1 MIPAD
6 LVIEKGLAFIGT
18 ADKVI
23 DDIMNVKDIVGYDDY
38 MFTPWF
44 EGSTYSGEEIEEQ
57 MRMFAADVMPTL
69 AKACGG
75 LVENEELGIDF
86 QPRVAEPVS

>member
-1 MIPAD
+1 MCIRD
-6 LVIEKGLAFIGT
+6 R
-18 ADKVI
+18 
-23 DDIMNVKDIVGYDDY
+23 
-38 MFTPWF
+38 FTPWF
-44 EGSTYSGEEIEEQ
+44 EGSTYSADEVEEQ

-75 LVENEELGIDF
+75 LVENDPVDVDL